1 MEHSKE
7 FLIQQFLQENDFEYV
22 ELNTI
27 KMITRLYKLFKRKQK
42 YKNNATKQLNNNFSK
57 YMDEKI
63 FRNIKSTSP
72 SIGHS
77 PPSTHI
83 ETTKQQQQQH
93 QQQLQLTQPTNT
105 NLPFPHLTSPPPKIH
120 VNTIT
125 QDSNGTSRDAKHYK
139 RKLKPKMDH

>member
-27 KMITRLYKLFKRKQK
+27 KTITRLYKLFKRKQK

-57 YMDEKI
+57 YMDKII

-83 ETTKQQQQQH
+83 KTTKQQQHIETTKQQQQQR

-105 NLPFPHLTSPPPKIH
+105 NLPFSHLTSPPLKTH
-120 VNTIT
+120 VNNINIIT
-125 QDSNGTSRDAKHYK
+125 QDNNGTSRDAK
-139 RKLKPKMDH
+139 